1 MTAVKTGYP
10 LTSITWLYRGLRYR
24 VSFEVISL
32 QFTSFKMMAGQ
43 FLCSDWSKL
52 DRWVN
57 AENLWNIWKLVYFDT
72 WSCQSFVLS
81 TCDVFNCLFPLDVQN
96 VIQLLSRFF
105 CYSWLVCLLG
115 ISLRNVPL
123 VKVIRNPL
131 SHGVVFIFYLAWCIR
146 GLKSLKQWW
155 LSGAASRLVSLSNIF
170 LLLYLMFVCFFF
182 RV

>member
-1 MTAVKTGYP
+1 MY
-10 LTSITWLYRGLRYR
+10 I
-24 VSFEVISL
+24 
-32 QFTSFKMMAGQ
+32 Q

-52 DRWVN
+52 DRWVH

-72 WSCQSFVLS
+72 WSWQSFVLS

-96 VIQLLSRFF
+96 EIQLLSRFF

-115 ISLRNVPL
+115 FLLRNVPL

-146 GLKSLKQWW
+146 GLKNLKQWW
-155 LSGAASRLVSLSNIF
+155 LSGAASRLVSLSNIVFIIVFDVCLF
-170 LLLYLMFVCFFF
+170 LFQGLDYEVEHCLCS
-182 RV
+182 